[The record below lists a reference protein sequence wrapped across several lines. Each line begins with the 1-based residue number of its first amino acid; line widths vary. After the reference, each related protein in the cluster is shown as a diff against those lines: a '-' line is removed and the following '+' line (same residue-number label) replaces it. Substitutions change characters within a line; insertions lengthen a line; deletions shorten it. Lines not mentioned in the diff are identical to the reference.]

1 MLAMVL
7 NYISLMILA
16 VIGFF
21 GDERTAQ
28 FVQGQF
34 QYSNWDVPWMTMDRC
49 VDSCAEHIVI
59 PGGITHNGRYY
70 PVVEIGHD
78 AFRGMRNLVD
88 VTIEMDEMGDKTETR
103 TIGIGFHRGAFK
115 DCPSLSVIQVN
126 DTIPPGI
133 GKHPFYGGELTEV
146 FEPYHL
152 EGTIIVVPPG
162 LEEKRDTA
170 MPRAGGNSSISSP
183 HGPHL
188 MNTTLTLWISAS
200 MNWRVSSNAPKA
212 RLNDCNTNLTAC
224 ANPVKRKKGLGISG
238 LVNNAVNHCFIAAA
252 MLLDGKF
259 YLGHFLDIKLPS
271 DALQVF
277 VGFITASQTQ

>member
-70 PVVEIGHD
+70 PVAEIGHD
-78 AFRGMRNLVD
+78 AFRGMHNLVD
-88 VTIEMDEMGDKTETR
+88 VTIEMYEMVGDKTETR
-103 TIGIGFHRGAFK
+103 ATGIGFNRGAFK

-133 GKHPFYGGELTEV
+133 GKHPFYGGELTDV

-162 LEEKRDTA
+162 FEDRYRNAEGWREFKYIQSTWPSPDEYHIDALDVRINELESELKRAQGT
-170 MPRAGGNSSISSP
+170 
-183 HGPHL
+183 
-188 MNTTLTLWISAS
+188 
-200 MNWRVSSNAPKA
+200 VE
-212 RLNDCNTNLTAC
+212 RLQ
-224 ANPVKRKKGLGISG
+224 
-238 LVNNAVNHCFIAAA
+238 HE
-252 MLLDGKF
+252 LDGLRQSRESKKRIR
-259 YLGHFLDIKLPS
+259 D
-271 DALQVF
+271 
-277 VGFITASQTQ
+277 